1 MSDLVSGVL
10 TRISAIEKE
19 ALSISA
25 GRFVEGMAG
34 RRVDPDLNRYLDT
47 ICDPDEVLRLCRA
60 HRRIVERV
68 TALKHHVVEGDCWFT
83 CAAATEEQDGGDTC
97 RDDAG
102 DECECGRDA
111 LVDALL
117 RDLAVGLG
125 VVEETASDS

>member
-1 MSDLVSGVL
+1 VSGVL

-60 HRRIVERV
+60 HRQIVE
-68 TALKHHVVEGDCWFT
+68 DY
-83 CAAATEEQDGGDTC
+83 
-97 RDDAG
+97 
-102 DECECGRDA
+102 RDA
-111 LVDALL
+111 SAVEHRRRAEGASKDVMRHAIGKAQGL
-117 RDLAVGLG
+117 RRAVVALAVGLG
-125 VVEETASDS
+125 VAEEDRNGE